1 MLSSFS
7 DSFRIEDGRAVVS
20 LVKKELVTTADNHTN
35 SQIRFQYLTKRF
47 AITIDFTIMYETK
60 MLDYILQHQVE
71 VAPPGPSASSKFYLS
86 QHAVKKEKR
95 KKVKWRIGFDASSHE
110 PGPNH

>member
-20 LVKKELVTTADNHTN
+20 LPKKELVTPADNHTN
-35 SQIRFQYLTKRF
+35 AQRRFQSLTKRF
-47 AITIDFTIMYETK
+47 ATTTDFEIMYETK

-71 VAPPGPSASSKFYLS
+71 VAPPGPSASSKFYLPL
-86 QHAVKKEKR
+86 HAVKKEKR
-95 KKVKWRIGFDASSHE
+95 KNDKWRIVFEASSQE
-110 PGPNH
+110 P